1 MAVKKTAEKT
11 ETKKLRVKLVKS
23 GIGYNV
29 RQKDTLVALGLRK
42 MNAVVTLPDSPQTR
56 GMVNAVIHLVQVEEV
71 TE

>member
-1 MAVKKTAEKT
+1 MVVKKTAEKT